1 MGPIQRG
8 LSLLSA
14 LPKDYRIIVVDVE
27 DCFFSI
33 PLSGKDEPKSAFTLP
48 SINHAEPDKG
58 YQWWVLTYG
67 GWPCHMSVICEKG
80 FAAS

>member
-33 PLSGKDEPKSAFTLP
+33 PLSGKDEPKFAFTLP
-48 SINHAEPDKG
+48 SINHTEPN
-58 YQWWVLTYG
+58 
-67 GWPCHMSVICEKG
+67 
-80 FAAS
+80 